1 MKKIEK
7 IVENTK
13 ILEILFAIAMLL
25 IMVLIGL
32 ITIDQKKLERRI
44 QELNKHRI
52 SLTNRVNLLEIQ
64 NKLYEYDLE
73 QINEYHNSEI
83 D

>member
-13 ILEILFAIAMLL
+13 ILEILFVIAMLL

-64 NKLYEYDLE
+64 NKMYEYDLE
-73 QINEYHNSEI
+73 QINEYHNSEA

>member
-64 NKLYEYDLE
+64 NKIYEYDLE
-73 QINEYHNSEI
+73 QLNEYHNSET

>member
-13 ILEILFAIAMLL
+13 ILKILFAIAMLL

-44 QELNKHRI
+44 KELNKHRI

-64 NKLYEYDLE
+64 NKLYEYDLQ
-73 QINEYHNSEI
+73 QINEYHNSET

>member
-73 QINEYHNSEI
+73 QINEYHNSET

>member
-13 ILEILFAIAMLL
+13 ILKILFAIAMLL

-73 QINEYHNSEI
+73 QINEYHNSET

>member
-7 IVENTK
+7 ILENTK

-73 QINEYHNSEI
+73 QINEYHNSET

>member
-73 QINEYHNSEI
+73 QINEYHNLEI

>member
-64 NKLYEYDLE
+64 NKIYEYDLE
-73 QINEYHNSEI
+73 QINEYHNSET